1 MSSFI
6 IFKPQ
11 HKKLDMI
18 LYQSSTPNF
27 TRSKNREHTSA
38 KKTVDRNDFSKNS
51 ETANTTNVTATLAI
65 GLGTEFYKKTEQK
78 NTLN

>member
-1 MSSFI
+1 
-6 IFKPQ
+6 
-11 HKKLDMI
+11 MI

-65 GLGTEFYKKTEQK
+65 GLGTEFYKKTEHK